1 MSAAPQDWWGAG
13 AAKLSGQ
20 VALLLGWSPDRFWS
34 ATPEELSTIL
44 AAAQPATGEG
54 IDRRTLNSL
63 MEQDRD
69 G

>member
-1 MSAAPQDWWGAG
+1 MSAVLQERWGAG

-34 ATPEELSTIL
+34 ATPEELATIL
-44 AAAQPATGEG
+44 AAAQPAAGEG

-63 MEQDRD
+63 MEQDSD